1 MADSQAVWRLLNVG
15 GVVIWDDY
23 KWGPGLPPE
32 ERPQP
37 AIDACLQAQAGSYRL
52 LASGYQVMIER
63 LK

>member
-1 MADSQAVWRLLNVG
+1 VG

-37 AIDACLQAQAGSYRL
+37 AIDAFLQVQAGSYRL